1 MAARGRDG
9 RRVREDKQKE
19 GKEGE
24 AVGEMSRHR
33 AQEPGQY

>member
-24 AVGEMSRHR
+24 AEGWER
-33 AQEPGQY
+33 